1 MNNGQVPTSAQ
12 AQGNH
17 TYAIS
22 FVPKEA
28 KPHVVEL
35 KFNGENV
42 PGSPFKCGIV
52 DAAKVNLSGDGL
64 EKVAVGQQAT
74 FFIEGQ
80 FDMGD
85 PEVKI
90 VGPNKRVLA
99 SSIRFIGE
107 GHFAVDYNPA
117 LVGDHQ
123 VEVKMG
129 DVQVQGSPFVIKAYD
144 VSKVAVSNVTS
155 GFVGKPVYFNIDASQ
170 AGAGNLEIIVS
181 VNGKNVPNY
190 VQSEGNAKFRV
201 NFKPT
206 EALTHMLSVKFNNEF
221 VPNSPFACEIQGSKT
236 VQLNGPGLQLC
247 PAGRETH
254 FDFLDASSVGSYE
267 VSILSPSGEELPFRL
282 DRAAGRVTYA
292 PLEVGPH
299 MVRIS
304 GQPDGVPV
312 EGSPFT
318 CNVYDVD
325 KISIAGLPD
334 VGAVGRAITFT
345 VDASKA
351 GEGTL
356 ELVVTT
362 AKTSVRAEVSARSR
376 GLYDVTFVPQDLLPH
391 FINVTFN
398 EEHVQRSPFKCDIVS
413 SDSQLNSSG
422 GGDGAA
428 QEVDEASLFATRGKP
443 THFEVSEAELAEE
456 LGDKLR
462 IVDPQGK
469 SCKFERANTKS
480 GATRYTTFRT

>member
-1 MNNGQVPTSAQ
+1 VNNGQVPTSAQ

-22 FVPKEA
+22 FVPKEP

-42 PGSPFKCGIV
+42 PGSPFRCAVV

-64 EKVAVGQQAT
+64 DKVAVGEQAT

-90 VGPNKRVLA
+90 TAPNKKVLA

-107 GHFAVDYNPA
+107 GHFAVDYNPL

-129 DVQVQGSPFVIKAYD
+129 DVQVQGSPFTIKAYD
-144 VSKVAVSNVTS
+144 VSKVSVSNITS
-155 GFVGKPVYFNIDASQ
+155 GFVGKPVYFSIDASQ

-181 VNGKNVPNY
+181 VGGKNVPNY

-206 EALTHMLSVKFNNEF
+206 EPTEHTLSVKFNGIN
-221 VPNSPFACEIQGSKT
+221 VPGSPFTCDISGNRA
-236 VQLNGPGLQLC
+236 VALAGPGLQLC
-247 PAGRETH
+247 PAGKATEFT
-254 FDFLDASSVGSYE
+254 LSPEAAAGCE
-267 VSILSPSGEELPFRL
+267 VSILSPNGREITHQL
-282 DRAAGRVTYA
+282 DRPTGKVTYS
-292 PLEVGPH
+292 PEEVGPH
-299 MVRIS
+299 MVRVA
-304 GQPDGVPV
+304 DEAGVPF

-318 CNVYDVD
+318 CNVYDVE
-325 KISIAGLPD
+325 KIEVAGLPD
-334 VGAVGRAITFT
+334 SCAVGRATTFT

-351 GEGTL
+351 GEGAIITF
-356 ELVVTT
+356 
-362 AKTSVRAEVSARSR
+362 
-376 GLYDVTFVPQDLLPH
+376 DVHT
-391 FINVTFN
+391 
-398 EEHVQRSPFKCDIVS
+398 
-413 SDSQLNSSG
+413 
-422 GGDGAA
+422 
-428 QEVDEASLFATRGKP
+428 
-443 THFEVSEAELAEE
+443 
-456 LGDKLR
+456 
-462 IVDPQGK
+462 
-469 SCKFERANTKS
+469 
-480 GATRYTTFRT
+480 

>member
-1 MNNGQVPTSAQ
+1 M
-12 AQGNH
+12 
-17 TYAIS
+17 
-22 FVPKEA
+22 
-28 KPHVVEL
+28 
-35 KFNGENV
+35 
-42 PGSPFKCGIV
+42 
-52 DAAKVNLSGDGL
+52 
-64 EKVAVGQQAT
+64 GQQAT

-107 GHFAVDYNPA
+107 GHFAVDYSPV

-144 VSKVAVSNVTS
+144 VSKVVVSNVTS
-155 GFVGKPVYFNIDASQ
+155 GFVGKPVYFSIDASQ

-201 NFKPT
+201 NFKPI

-221 VPNSPFACEIQGSKT
+221 VPNSPFACDIQGSKA
-236 VQLNGPGLQLC
+236 VQLAGPGLQLC
-247 PAGRETH
+247 PAARETH
-254 FDFLDASSVGSYE
+254 FDFLDPTSTSSYE

-292 PLEVGPH
+292 PVEVGPH

-325 KISIAGLPD
+325 KITIAGLPE
-334 VGAVGRAITFT
+334 VGAVDRPITFT

-351 GEGTL
+351 GEGDRSLLLLGYEYVTRSTKLFFPTPGTL

-376 GLYDVTFVPQDLLPH
+376 GLYDVTFVPQDVLPH
-391 FINVTFN
+391 FINITFN
-398 EEHVQRSPFKCDIVS
+398 EEHVKRSPFKCDIVAGEGPQAS
-413 SDSQLNSSG
+413 SRSEVALAG
-422 GGDGAA
+422 AGAA
-428 QEVDEASLFATRGKP
+428 ATAVLFAGRGKP
-443 THFEVSEAELAEE
+443 ATFDLAEDDLAAE
-456 LGDKLR
+456 VAAKLR

-469 SCKFERANTKS
+469 NCKFERIH
-480 GATRYTTFRT
+480 TRGGGTR